1 MWSVIVL
8 IIFFLFFRQAS
19 GFSKEGSSI
28 FDLKEFNSFPP
39 EARNALQ
46 VELGAIMDAL
56 GNKFTQEWNTLTPA
70 EKSNAF
76 SSVTMT
82 RSKIV
87 QNIKDAPNT
96 MTAFHPATHADVP
109 KPPVTATQVKTGA
122 PPPPVP
128 IKRMDPNPIKIP
140 KMVDHP
146 LYSPGMPMPTYPPK
160 MVDHP
165 TYEMDPSPMNPQMS
179 NPVYNMG
186 PSPINQDPYKKMY

>member
-1 MWSVIVL
+1 MWSVIFL

-39 EARNALQ
+39 EVRTALQ
-46 VELGAIMDAL
+46 VELGAIMVAL

-122 PPPPVP
+122 PHPPPPVLL
-128 IKRMDPNPIKIP
+128 KRMDPNPIEIP
-140 KMVDHP
+140 HKMDPNPMSHP
-146 LYSPGMPMPTYPPK
+146 I
-160 MVDHP
+160 
-165 TYEMDPSPMNPQMS
+165 YEIGPSPMWRPQVSDQFKQLDQIQLKGLYDRNGIRM
-179 NPVYNMG
+179 
-186 PSPINQDPYKKMY
+186 D